1 MNLGNSRGAKGPCQQ
16 CFFFARDEEIRLDD
30 NPTTE
35 DETTPP
41 PTAPD
46 QPERIGTVT
55 LPQKVSELRR
65 KLGQKAKQEPKF
77 RFYTLYDRIYRLDV
91 LMTAWQI
98 VAHNDGAPG
107 VDGISCRDIID
118 GIGAIA
124 FIQELHE
131 ELRTKRYQPQPV
143 RRTYVPKPDGRLRP
157 LGIPTIRDRVVQRA
171 TKLILEPIFEADFL
185 DSSFGFRPGRS
196 AHQALDVI
204 RASLASGRK
213 EVYDADL
220 KGYFDTIPHDQ
231 LLKAVGMRVTD
242 RQVMC
247 LLRMWLESIVEETDD
262 RGRTQRTRPKQG
274 TPQGGVISPL
284 LANIYLRWFEVL
296 FHMPDGPGTWAMAQ
310 IVRYADDFVILARY
324 QGIRMKEW
332 IEKIL
337 EGRFRLTINRE
348 KTRVVRMFE
357 PQATLSFLGFTLR
370 YEWDCFGRPKKY
382 LRQEPSTKAEARLR
396 ETIRELTDSKW
407 GWMPPAT
414 LIARLNQTLR
424 GWHTYFRH
432 GHPHRVFHRLD
443 GHLLTRLRLHLR
455 RRSQR
460 RIHIP
465 QGLRIDTYLQSLG
478 LRFFNPKVPPV
489 HASR

>member
-16 CFFFARDEEIRLDD
+16 CVFARDEEIRLDD

-35 DETTPP
+35 DVTTSP
-41 PTAPD
+41 PTAPV

-98 VAHNDGAPG
+98 VVQNDGAPG
-107 VDGISCRDIID
+107 VDGVSCRDIID
-118 GIGAIA
+118 GPGGIA
-124 FIQELHE
+124 LVQELYE

-143 RRTYVPKPDGRLRP
+143 KRVYVPKPDGRLRP
-157 LGIPTIRDRVVQRA
+157 LGIPTVRDRVVQTA

-196 AHQALDVI
+196 AHQALDSI

-247 LLRMWLESIVEETDD
+247 LLRMWLESVVEETDD

-284 LANIYLRWFEVL
+284 LANIYLHWFEVL
-296 FHMPDGPGTWAMAQ
+296 FHKPDGPGTWAKAQ
-310 IVRYADDFVILARY
+310 IIRYADDFVILARY
-324 QGIRMKEW
+324 QSPRMREW
-332 IEKIL
+332 IEKTL

-348 KTRVVRMFE
+348 KTCVVRMSE
-357 PQATLSFLGFTLR
+357 PRATLSFLGFTLR
-370 YEWDCFGRPKKY
+370 YEWDCFGRLQKY
-382 LRQEPSTKAEARLR
+382 LRQEPSAKAEGRLR
-396 ETIRELTDSKW
+396 EMMRELTDSKW
-407 GWMPPAT
+407 GWMPPAM

-424 GWHTYFRH
+424 GWQTYFRP

-443 GHLLTRLRLHLR
+443 GHLLTRFRQHLS

-460 RIHIP
+460 CKRIP
-465 QGLRIDTYLQSLG
+465 QGHTIATYLQSLG
-478 LRFFNPKVPPV
+478 LRFFNRKAPPV
-489 HASR
+489 YASR